1 MFAGFGSQRAVK
13 IKKIHYTCKLKFL
26 KKPFLYFQEF
36 LPPRNV
42 ARKRERGGEPPTLK
56 GGFLFQEVLFKKGTT
71 KFTFFIN
78 KQSTTLC

>member
-26 KKPFLYFQEF
+26 KSAWYDRSLLRKL
-36 LPPRNV
+36 
-42 ARKRERGGEPPTLK
+42 ARK
-56 GGFLFQEVLFKKGTT
+56 FII
-71 KFTFFIN
+71 FIN

>member
-26 KKPFLYFQEF
+26 KSAWYDRSLLRKL
-36 LPPRNV
+36 